1 MCLYAFLILQ
11 VKEYYI
17 HIGVGSD
24 VVCLTVM
31 GNARA
36 LDGGTD
42 NSGMFHV
49 FFMYKRQRSGSHK
62 EGSNHRHSGPEEGMI
77 DRKDDKVVWLLVYKM
92 RALVPLCRG
101 ERVQRYG

>member
-49 FFMYKRQRSGSHK
+49 FFMS
-62 EGSNHRHSGPEEGMI
+62 
-77 DRKDDKVVWLLVYKM
+77 
-92 RALVPLCRG
+92 
-101 ERVQRYG
+101 